1 MVIMMNKV
9 KKFITAGVV
18 GYFLLTL
25 LYLLFI
31 ILFVYFNNITKNYSM
46 TYTIVASIFILLNI
60 NVMSIIFIIKFNK
73 ILHMIDDLIYTL
85 GYEK

>member
-1 MVIMMNKV
+1 MVIMMYKV
-9 KKFITAGVV
+9 KKFITACVV

-73 ILHMIDDLIYTL
+73 ILHRIDDLIYTL